1 MSVVLSILGL
11 IFSDFSKKVL
21 LIIHLTKMLCKKGG
35 NSFYVIVL
43 LIMILIK
50 IVSFIISINVIIMYT
65 VSTYKVVDSLN
76 VAFGFIVL
84 VEYDQLFS

>member
-43 LIMILIK
+43 LIMLFIK
-50 IVSFIISINVIIMYT
+50 IITFILCINVVILYT
-65 VSTYKVVDSLN
+65 TENYKVVDSLN

-84 VEYDQLFS
+84 VEYD